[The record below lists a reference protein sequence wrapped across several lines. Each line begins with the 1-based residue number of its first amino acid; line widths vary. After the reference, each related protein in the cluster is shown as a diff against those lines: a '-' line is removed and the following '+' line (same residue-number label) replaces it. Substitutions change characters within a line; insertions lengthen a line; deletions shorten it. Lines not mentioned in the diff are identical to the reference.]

1 MKRKITLISSLGLL
15 TIGGLFLSM
24 KTLDSGTYGTFDTAK
39 FHAMLNSGGASAGN
53 AGAPGEN
60 NCTACHAG
68 SVAAGAGFNILESS
82 DNMNAYTPGETY
94 TMVLSMEDAAAK
106 NGFQLVAL
114 KASDNTQAG
123 TITITDQVRTQLL
136 NGTAGKQYIG
146 HRAAGN
152 SANQWTFDWT
162 APSENVGNVVFYAA
176 TNKTNSNGN
185 TSGDLVRL
193 SQHTLNAPAGASLTA
208 YEKILESMKIALNTD
223 NKFIDIKFAT
233 DESESLYI
241 NVMNLQGQSVLA
253 HALGS
258 AYPGENHKE
267 VRLPENLSNGVYV
280 VNFFVGNKAY
290 SQKIML

>member
-1 MKRKITLISSLGLL
+1 
-15 TIGGLFLSM
+15 
-24 KTLDSGTYGTFDTAK
+24 
-39 FHAMLNSGGASAGN
+39 MLNSGGASAGN

-68 SVAAGAGFNILESS
+68 SVAAGDGFNLLTWDPTATEY
-82 DNMNAYTPGETY
+82 ALGETY
-94 TMVLSMEDAAAK
+94 TMLLNMDDAAAK

-114 KASDNTQAG
+114 KASDDTQAG
-123 TITITDQVRTQLL
+123 TMVITDAVRTQLL
-136 NGTAGKQYIG
+136 NGTAGKQYVG

-152 SANQWTFDWT
+152 TASQWTFNWT
-162 APSENVGNVVFYAA
+162 APAENVGNVVFYVA
-176 TNKTNSNGN
+176 TNKTNSNGQ

-193 SQHTLNAPAGASLTA
+193 SQHTFNAPAGSGVSLTA
-208 YEKILESMKIALNTD
+208 YESILASLKIALSAENAL
-223 NKFIDIKFAT
+223 IDIKFVT

-253 HALGS
+253 HSLGS

-267 VRLPENLSNGVYV
+267 VRLPENLSNGIYI

-290 SQKIML
+290 SQKVML